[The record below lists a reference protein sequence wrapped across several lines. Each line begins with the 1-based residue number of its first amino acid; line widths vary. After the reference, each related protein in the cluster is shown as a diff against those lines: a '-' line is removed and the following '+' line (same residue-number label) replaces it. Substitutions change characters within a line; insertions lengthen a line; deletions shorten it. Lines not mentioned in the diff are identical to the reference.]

1 MQKKSS
7 IPGGSEKVAKAG
19 AIFEAKFRRSTQT
32 CCYLRSKKRM
42 NGIDPQLLGKGR
54 AVRKGPRTEDDT

>member
-1 MQKKSS
+1 MQEKSS
-7 IPGGSEKVAKAG
+7 IPGGSEKIAKAG

-42 NGIDPQLLGKGR
+42 NGIDPQAQKGIDP
-54 AVRKGPRTEDDT
+54 ACAIEA